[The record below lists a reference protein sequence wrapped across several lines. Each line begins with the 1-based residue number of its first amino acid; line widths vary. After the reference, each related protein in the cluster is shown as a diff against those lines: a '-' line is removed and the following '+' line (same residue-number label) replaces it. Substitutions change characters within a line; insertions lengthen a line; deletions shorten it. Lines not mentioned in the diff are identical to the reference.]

1 MDAVAE
7 TRDTLIVALTGVNAI
22 TPWREQQKISRD
34 QPRSDDD
41 RNELFKGFHN
51 VCSNQRLATIEAT
64 TLHPDVGTSQI
75 KTRCDVV
82 SQPSDQ
88 SSHAS

>member
-1 MDAVAE
+1 MGVDAVAE

-51 VCSNQRLATIEAT
+51 VCSQ
-64 TLHPDVGTSQI
+64 PTSGNY
-75 KTRCDVV
+75 
-82 SQPSDQ
+82 
-88 SSHAS
+88 